1 MKGDFHKY
9 YLVNSPFYCPLHN
22 ISNYIKNIY
31 QEIPAHVGKHEKQKT
46 TKVKDAIENLFN
58 GKEAKNYSDYWKS
71 LLVLC
76 SFLLEKSPGSYIT

>member
-1 MKGDFHKY
+1 MIFILFSKFSILLSTTQHLQLY
-9 YLVNSPFYCPLHN
+9 
-22 ISNYIKNIY
+22 KNIY
-31 QEIPAHVGKHEKQKT
+31 QEIPAHVSKQEKKKKKKKKKIKET
-46 TKVKDAIENLFN
+46 IENLFN